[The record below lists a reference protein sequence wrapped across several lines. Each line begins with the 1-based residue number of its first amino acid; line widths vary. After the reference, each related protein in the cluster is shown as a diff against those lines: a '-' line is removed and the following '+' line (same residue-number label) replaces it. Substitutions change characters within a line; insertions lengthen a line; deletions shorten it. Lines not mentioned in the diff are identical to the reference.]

1 MEAIRSL
8 QNPRVKDAVRLRDR
22 RGRQRQRRIIIDG
35 KREIRRALDAGV
47 AIVEVFVC
55 PTLGDHESR
64 DLVDRLGMSSV
75 TMLEVTPPVF
85 EKLAFGQRC
94 EGLVAVAETPELDIR
109 RLALPGEA
117 LIAVL
122 EGVEKPGNVG
132 AVLRSAD
139 AAGVA
144 ALIVADGGTDVFN
157 PNAIRASLGAIFTVP
172 VAAAS
177 SSQTLAWL
185 LREGFSIFAA
195 RVDGTACYTD
205 VCYRGRSA
213 VVLGSE
219 ADGLTD
225 VWRGD
230 RVTPI
235 RLPMCGVV
243 DSLNVSAAAAVLFFE
258 AWRQR
263 SAGGTT

>member
-8 QNPRVKDAVRLRDR
+8 QNPRVKNAVRLRDR
-22 RGRQRQRRIIIDG
+22 RGRQRLGRIIIDG
-35 KREIRRALDAGV
+35 RREIRRALGAGV
-47 AIVEVFVC
+47 PFVEVFVC
-55 PTLGDHESR
+55 PPFWDQESR
-64 DLVDRLGMSSV
+64 ELVDCLDQARMTV
-75 TMLEVTPPVF
+75 LEVTPAVF

-94 EGLVAVAETPELDIR
+94 EGLVAVAETPKLDLQ
-109 RLALPGEA
+109 RLTLPDEA
-117 LIAVL
+117 LVAVL

-177 SSQTLAWL
+177 SSQVLAWL

-195 RVDGTACYTD
+195 RVDGAACYTE
-205 VCYRGRSA
+205 VSYRGRSA
-213 VVLGSE
+213 IVMGSE

-225 VWRGD
+225 LWRGD
-230 RVTPI
+230 RVTTI

-263 SAGGTT
+263 SAT